1 MEIGEFSSIQ
11 TKISWNPMQLK
22 TGRFILSIDW
32 FNLII
37 IFRFNLY
44 YYSNTTIKEK
54 VDTIL
59 VIDTRNTKVIAKKDV
74 ELNEDFDPVEEN
86 PLEKAIQTK

>member
-1 MEIGEFSSIQ
+1 
-11 TKISWNPMQLK
+11 MQKSNK
-22 TGRFILSIDW
+22 TNSTFYS
-32 FNLII
+32 
-37 IFRFNLY
+37 RFNLY

-59 VIDTRNTKVIAKKDV
+59 VIDTRNTRVIVKKDV